1 MILILYNLIFDNRVW
16 FNFKT
21 CWALHKNKK
30 KGNDASVDGR
40 YNLFYLKDKKNR
52 KILLSHKNSNIVHI
66 YMSLN

>member
-21 CWALHKNKK
+21 CWALHKKIK

-40 YNLFYLKDKKNR
+40 YNLFYLKDKK
-52 KILLSHKNSNIVHI
+52 IVK
-66 YMSLN
+66 YY